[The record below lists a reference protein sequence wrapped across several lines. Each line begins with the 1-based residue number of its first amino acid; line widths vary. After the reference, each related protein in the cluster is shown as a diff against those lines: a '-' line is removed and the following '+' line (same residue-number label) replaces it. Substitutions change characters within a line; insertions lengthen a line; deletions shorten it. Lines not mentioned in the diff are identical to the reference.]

1 MTLFT
6 AMMHPTS
13 KQICIFNVGCIKHI
27 IQLSK
32 YNKWFMLEVEYAQA
46 AATKNI
52 IEKNPNN
59 PEQISTTKIQSH
71 PESSNKQLNWKVKIK

>member
-1 MTLFT
+1 MLFA
-6 AMMHPTS
+6 AMIHLTS

-46 AATKNI
+46 A
-52 IEKNPNN
+52 
-59 PEQISTTKIQSH
+59 TKI
-71 PESSNKQLNWKVKIK
+71 